1 MSRLLQA
8 VTDLA
13 CWPGRVIGWLMLP
26 LILFVCLG
34 VIAAQF
40 GLNRLIDW
48 QVSVPLLGT
57 GITSNT
63 LLDLQWSAFALI
75 ALFGGVLAF
84 ADRVHV
90 NVDFLSARFSPRT
103 RAIIDLAGDVLF
115 LLPFCGIVVWYGSK
129 FALTSFNSGEAST
142 YGGLRDYWV
151 VKACIPL
158 SFLLLGLAGVARILA
173 TVKRLLAGQPHVGDK
188 A

>member
-8 VTDLA
+8 MTAVA
-13 CWPGRVIGWLMLP
+13 VWPGRVIGWLLLP

-40 GLNRLIDW
+40 GLNRLAEW
-48 QVSVPLLGT
+48 QMTLPLLGT

-75 ALFGGVLAF
+75 VLFGGVLAYK
-84 ADRVHV
+84 DRVHV
-90 NVDFLSARFSPRT
+90 NVDFLSARFSSRT
-103 RAIIDLAGDVLF
+103 RAWVDLVGDILF
-115 LLPFCGIVVWYGSK
+115 LLPFCAVVVWFGAK
-129 FALTSFNSGEAST
+129 FAMTSFNAGEAST
-142 YGGLRDYWV
+142 YGGLRDYWI

-158 SFLLLGLAGVARILA
+158 AFLLLGLAALARIVA
-173 TVKRLLAGQPHVGDK
+173 TLGALWRRRTQSGEME
-188 A
+188 

>member
-34 VIAAQF
+34 VVAAQV
-40 GLNRLIDW
+40 GLNRLVDW
-48 QVSVPLLGT
+48 QTSVPLLGT

-84 ADRVHV
+84 RDRSHV
-90 NVDFLSARFSPRT
+90 NVDFLSNRLSPRT
-103 RAIIDLAGDVLF
+103 RMLIDLAGDILF
-115 LLPFCGIVVWYGSK
+115 LLPFCAVVVWYGSR
-129 FALTSFNSGEAST
+129 FALASYNSGEAST
-142 YGGLRDYWV
+142 YGGLRDYWI

-158 SFLLLGLAGVARILA
+158 SFLLLGLAGVARILTTLGA
-173 TVKRLLAGQPHVGDK
+173 LRSRPDQTGDR